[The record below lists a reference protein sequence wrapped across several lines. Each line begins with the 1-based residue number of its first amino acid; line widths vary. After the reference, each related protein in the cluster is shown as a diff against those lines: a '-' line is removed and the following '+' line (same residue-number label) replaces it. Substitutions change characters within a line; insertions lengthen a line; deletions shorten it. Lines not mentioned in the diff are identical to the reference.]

1 LGQSSAWSR
10 PCSRGD
16 VVRHGEL
23 VRASPSTKE
32 VALMM
37 KHIMDEPTSSP
48 SAGSSPRRRKP
59 PPGARPLVV
68 LAHPPVLTKP
78 RKGPFHHPPARQS
91 HVPSRWHEPLPVD
104 LSPRLGS
111 PGARAARGSRSSG
124 HRRWHR
130 ESRGGVAPPWSV
142 GRRNVR
148 LDALPLGVGEIG
160 QIAPFHAQERTSS
173 THPFAFPNGSSTHSA
188 E

>member
-1 LGQSSAWSR
+1 LVTTLQPWRRCATRRARQSLALDERGRAYDETHHGRANLLTISR
-10 PCSRGD
+10 II
-16 VVRHGEL
+16 
-23 VRASPSTKE
+23 A
-32 VALMM
+32 AQ
-37 KHIMDEPTSSP
+37 
-48 SAGSSPRRRKP
+48 
-59 PPGARPLVV
+59 
-68 LAHPPVLTKP
+68 TKP

-130 ESRGGVAPPWSV
+130 ESRGGVAHPWSV